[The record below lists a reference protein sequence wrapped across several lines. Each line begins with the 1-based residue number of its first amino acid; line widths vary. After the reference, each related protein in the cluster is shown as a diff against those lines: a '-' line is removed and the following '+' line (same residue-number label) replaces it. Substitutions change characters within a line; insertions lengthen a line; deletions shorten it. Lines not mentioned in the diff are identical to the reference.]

1 VTVEIGDRRSDGLL
15 EAREDGQVVGRIA
28 YFVLA
33 GDAPA
38 LVAVH
43 TVVEPGQE
51 GRGIGGDLVRAFY
64 GVAAGEGVPVV
75 PLCPYAAAWA
85 ARHPDEAPEPPAEL
99 VAAAQEQLARD
110 PSRW

>member
-1 VTVEIGDRRSDGLL
+1 MAIEIHDLREAGRL
-15 EAREDGQVVGRIA
+15 EAREEGELVGSLA

-33 GDAPA
+33 AAPHA

-51 GRGIGGDLVRAFY
+51 GRGIGGQLVARFY
-64 GVAAGEGVPVV
+64 ETAAEEQVPVV

-85 ARHPDEAPEPPAEL
+85 ARHPDRAPAADPATVTAATAEL
-99 VAAAQEQLARD
+99 EAD
-110 PSRW
+110 PRRW